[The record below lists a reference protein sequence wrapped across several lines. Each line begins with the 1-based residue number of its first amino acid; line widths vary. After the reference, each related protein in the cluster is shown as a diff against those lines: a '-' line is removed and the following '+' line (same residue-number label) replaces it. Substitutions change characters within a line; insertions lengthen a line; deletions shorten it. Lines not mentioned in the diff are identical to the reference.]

1 MVRYLLSVRE
11 GETLLSLFRTNT
23 YEYAP
28 QSTLDAQ
35 KVAWERAR
43 QWEENL
49 RSDPLGFLAS
59 NPLPPPRISS
69 YTPAEV
75 VVIQGSPRGEGNCS
89 ILAGWSVEAA
99 EEKRKTVQV
108 LYPHDLDIHP
118 CIGCYQCYNT
128 GYCIYDDDMGRII
141 GSLNE
146 ATLVVICSPVY
157 TMTVP
162 AGMKALM
169 DRCQAYHAQRLIAR
183 DTSTRQGLLMSVAG
197 RKGTS
202 NFTCLQTTVHTFFS
216 NLGIVPAGDIL
227 VDNMDRIQDIRKV
240 PRIRER
246 VMTGVYAGIARDD
259 SRR

>member
-1 MVRYLLSVRE
+1 
-11 GETLLSLFRTNT
+11 
-23 YEYAP
+23 
-28 QSTLDAQ
+28 
-35 KVAWERAR
+35 
-43 QWEENL
+43 
-49 RSDPLGFLAS
+49 
-59 NPLPPPRISS
+59 
-69 YTPAEV
+69 
-75 VVIQGSPRGEGNCS
+75 
-89 ILAGWSVEAA
+89 
-99 EEKRKTVQV
+99 
-108 LYPHDLDIHP
+108 
-118 CIGCYQCYNT
+118 
-128 GYCIYDDDMGRII
+128 
-141 GSLNE
+141 
-146 ATLVVICSPVY
+146 
-157 TMTVP
+157 MTVP